1 MKRATITF
9 PDELEAKLDTYL
21 AQQQTPPSL
30 STVVQ
35 TALENFLE
43 GQKWAAYQPQ
53 PAIQPFHVTVAEEGG
68 DADDVSLYPDAYSAA
83 ATSIRKVNCEQGDE
97 AADDSTLPS
106 GS

>member
-1 MKRATITF
+1 MKRTTITF

-53 PAIQPFHVTVAEEGG
+53 PATQPFHVSVAEEGG
-68 DADDVSLYPDAYSAA
+68 DADDVSIYPDAYSAA
-83 ATSIRKVNCEQGDE
+83 ATSAKKVGFEPGGE
-97 AADDSTLPS
+97 ATENEPLPTDS
-106 GS
+106 

>member
-53 PAIQPFHVTVAEEGG
+53 PATRPFHVSVAEEGG

-83 ATSIRKVNCEQGDE
+83 ATSAKKVGFEPAVKAKGDE
-97 AADDSTLPS
+97 PLPADS
-106 GS
+106 